1 MPVLKTVVE
10 PGIKTLFRHMAK
22 GRGLSESEFLRQV
35 VLMVTG
41 KDIKEEKPI
50 VPVPEKAEPSR
61 LMIRLPLFLLEEAK
75 RRGTSKG
82 MATSRWVAALVQ
94 SNLTRSPVMSE
105 NELLALR
112 ANIRELTAIGRN
124 INQIAKSLN
133 ENFYETERV
142 RLDKLEA
149 LSRVIAENKAAIRA
163 LVRASQNSWEAD

>member
-10 PGIKTLFRHMAK
+10 PGIKALFRNMAK

-41 KDIKEEKPI
+41 KDIKEERPI
-50 VPVPEKAEPSR
+50 APVPDKAEPVH
-61 LMIRLPLFLLEEAK
+61 LKIRLPLFLMEETK
-75 RRGTSKG
+75 RRATGKG
-82 MATSRWVAALVQ
+82 MAPSRWIAALVQ

-112 ANIRELTAIGRN
+112 GNIRELTAIGRN

-149 LSRVIAENKAAIRA
+149 LSRVIAENQTAIRA
-163 LVRASQNSWEAD
+163 LVRASQNSWEAE